1 MKSLTG
7 VCEIIAKRALYV
19 LTGFASWT
27 SQHFLV
33 VIILVI
39 QRFLTPL
46 PLTVDLE
53 PAALV

>member
-19 LTGFASWT
+19 LTGFASWM
-27 SQHFLV
+27 SQHLLV